1 VRPGFPAAAKFCGSR
16 RPKLRRP
23 CHSLADHFPRQGEV
37 WRRELPRGARLDRST
52 MPAIPVTPTNGPH
65 LNFNIGIETS
75 PVSLEQD
82 FLSQPTP

>member
-1 VRPGFPAAAKFCGSR
+1 
-16 RPKLRRP
+16 
-23 CHSLADHFPRQGEV
+23 
-37 WRRELPRGARLDRST
+37 